1 MRVAAAVPALAM
13 AALPGLLARP
23 EGCTGCLLNARFSS
37 AAAPRAAEDQLQRLP
52 AELAPAVPGFGPGE
66 EVGFMALRRLTA
78 EHLRAH
84 ADEFRPFVLEVGV
97 SMGVDV

>member
-1 MRVAAAVPALAM
+1 MR
-13 AALPGLLARP
+13 R
-23 EGCTGCLLNARFSS
+23 T
-37 AAAPRAAEDQLQRLP
+37 AEDQLERLP
-52 AELAPAVPGFGPGE
+52 AEVALAVPGCGPGE
-66 EVGFMALRRLTA
+66 VVGFMALRRLTA